1 MAENLLEIL
10 KMLYEAIFCILGEMF
25 DLYSMQERYLQTGLA
40 KKPWQPSC
48 KFNDI
53 VSIKTFSVLQKEG

>member
-25 DLYSMQERYLQTGLA
+25 DLYSMQEKYFANWACQ
-40 KKPWQPSC
+40 
-48 KFNDI
+48 
-53 VSIKTFSVLQKEG
+53 KTMAAIMQV

>member
-1 MAENLLEIL
+1 
-10 KMLYEAIFCILGEMF
+10 MLYEAIFCILGEMF

-40 KKPWQPSC
+40 KKLWQPSC

-53 VSIKTFSVLQKEG
+53 VLIKTFSVLQKEG

>member
-1 MAENLLEIL
+1 
-10 KMLYEAIFCILGEMF
+10 MLYEAIFCILGEMF

-48 KFNDI
+48 KFNHI
-53 VSIKTFSVLQKEG
+53 VLIKTFSVLQKEG

>member
-1 MAENLLEIL
+1 MS
-10 KMLYEAIFCILGEMF
+10 

-40 KKPWQPSC
+40 KKLWQPSC

-53 VSIKTFSVLQKEG
+53 VLIKTFFLYYKKKDSLKTDVTFLRENAALKGV